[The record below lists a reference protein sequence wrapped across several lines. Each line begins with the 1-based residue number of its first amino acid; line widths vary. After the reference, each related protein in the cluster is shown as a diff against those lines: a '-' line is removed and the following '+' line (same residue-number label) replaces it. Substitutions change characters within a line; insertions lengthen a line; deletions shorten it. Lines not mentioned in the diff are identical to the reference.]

1 MNEREYL
8 LQCEQ
13 VCRAIFNEVDSLELS
28 EEPTLSDY
36 KHFHFQ
42 VSFYIGRYQDAL
54 HQVENEP
61 SSLDK

>member
-8 LQCEQ
+8 LQCET
-13 VCRAIFNEVDSLELS
+13 VCRNIFNALDALEMS
-28 EEPTLSDY
+28 EPATLEE
-36 KHFHFQ
+36 FQ
-42 VSFYIGRYQDAL
+42 AFYDHVSFHVGRYQDAL